1 MTAQATAMPRQHP
14 KRFSTVS
21 SDRRLRRRPLAT
33 AAIAL
38 AAPVF
43 AVTTLA
49 AVGAVT
55 DSGGAGLGS
64 LPGADG
70 LKGASGTAVEP
81 QPLDQDSWDKP
92 KGYGDREKYRA
103 AATRERTPSG
113 STDPSGGRDTTVQR
127 PPRRTVPDFGGQS
140 PPVTNQSLDVSQP
153 GYPGGIT
160 TGSGSTDDSGS
171 GSGSGGTSGTSGSG
185 GGYSGE

>member
-14 KRFSTVS
+14 KRFTTVS
-21 SDRRLRRRPLAT
+21 SDRRPRRRPLAT

-64 LPGADG
+64 LPGANG
-70 LKGASGTAVEP
+70 LKGASGTAVAP
-81 QPLDQDSWDKP
+81 QPLEQDRWDKP

-113 STDPSGGRDTTVQR
+113 PTDPSGRRDTTVQR
-127 PPRRTVPDFGGQS
+127 PPRQTVPDFGEQS
-140 PPVTNQSLDVSQP
+140 PAVTNESLDVNQP

-160 TGSGSTDDSGS
+160 TGSGSSDDST
-171 GSGSGGTSGTSGSG
+171 SGSGGTSGSSGSG
-185 GGYSGE
+185 GGDSGG